1 MTEGIMTAAFG
12 IEAATETPPA
22 MTTAM
27 AEEDMAMP
35 IGITAVAGSMTVEV
49 DTTGTGATLRAIA
62 THLHMRGPAIATV
75 HMIAI
80 V

>member
-35 IGITAVAGSMTVEV
+35 IGITAVAGSMTVEDGEV
-49 DTTGTGATLRAIA
+49 
-62 THLHMRGPAIATV
+62 
-75 HMIAI
+75 IAI
-80 V
+80 HEYFDSGIGVVQ